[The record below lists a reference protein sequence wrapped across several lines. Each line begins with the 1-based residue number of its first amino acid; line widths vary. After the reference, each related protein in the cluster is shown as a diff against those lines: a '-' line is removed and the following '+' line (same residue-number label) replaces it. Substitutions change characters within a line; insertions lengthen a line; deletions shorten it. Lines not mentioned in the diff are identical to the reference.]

1 MNYNLESILD
11 EIKCRYPVVEC
22 SYYHDLEIGKDVVY
36 LSHADI
42 YSADYLLDQLMKSGL
57 LEECIVCIN

>member
-1 MNYNLESILD
+1 MNHNLESILD
-11 EIKCRYPVVEC
+11 EIKQRYPAVEC

-36 LSHADI
+36 LSHADT
-42 YSADYLLDQLMKSGL
+42 YSADYLLGQLIKYGL

>member
-1 MNYNLESILD
+1 MNPNLESILD
-11 EIKCRYPVVEC
+11 EIKQRYPAVEC

-36 LSHADI
+36 LSHADT
-42 YSADYLLDQLMKSGL
+42 YSADYLLGQLIKCGL